1 MLSTYQHRCSLVT
14 SSRRLLTSSTTCH
27 CIHWGH
33 TTALPHWSLSFSA
46 HRNAQQNCPSGAA
59 NLAPPTQT
67 NHSRSH
73 RRRRPLSHTLTDRPA
88 AHPRDGTLTRAP
100 LWPPIPCTSPTA
112 RRSDVGGG
120 GTQPRHA
127 ASSTAA
133 FSGLPRARLRGRDGP
148 CPALHV
154 RTRRLGRSLR
164 TAQPSR
170 STSTQR
176 APPALTAAVSAP
188 PPCRSPREFVRR
200 RPRLHPGLATGAP
213 GRRRRRRPS
222 GREGSGTDGS
232 GPPRAPLPIVPP
244 RRHHART
251 LGEGR
256 FT

>member
-1 MLSTYQHRCSLVT
+1 MFAGDLIKTPVDQLNHLLLYTLGAHDRSSSLESLFLRT
-14 SSRRLLTSSTTCH
+14 QEC
-27 CIHWGH
+27 
-33 TTALPHWSLSFSA
+33 TAELSFRRRQS
-46 HRNAQQNCPSGAA
+46 
-59 NLAPPTQT
+59 APPTQT

-176 APPALTAAVSAP
+176 APPALTAAVAAP

-213 GRRRRRRPS
+213 GRRRRGRPS
-222 GREGSGTDGS
+222 EGEGSVSDGS
-232 GPPRAPLPIVPP
+232 SPPRAPLPIVPP